1 MEYLKLNG
9 VDFSGMVNRLNVNT
23 VQNYNA
29 QTNAA
34 GNTVVDR
41 ISSKRTIEVGFRP
54 LFHDEM
60 MRLTA
65 QTSAFSVLVSFL
77 DPVTGQL
84 AEDVLCISA
93 EAPTEYYTIQDGF
106 ILFNEFSL
114 EFQEL

>member
-9 VDFSGMVNRLNVNT
+9 VDFGGMVNRLNVNT
-23 VQNYNA
+23 VQNYTA

-41 ISSKRTIEVGFRP
+41 ISVKRTIEVGFRP
-54 LFHDEM
+54 LTLEEM
-60 MRLTA
+60 QRVQS

-77 DPVTGQL
+77 DPATGRL

-93 EAPTEYYTIQDGF
+93 EAPTEYYTVQDGF
-106 ILFNEFSL
+106 VLFNEFTL

>member
-1 MEYLKLNG
+1 MAYLKLNG
-9 VDFSGMVNRLNVNT
+9 VDFSHMVNALNVNA
-23 VQNYNA
+23 VHNYNA

-41 ISSKRTIEVGFRP
+41 INTKRTIEVGFRP
-54 LFHDEM
+54 LRHDEM
-60 MRLTA
+60 QSLMV
-65 QTSAFSVLVSFL
+65 QTYAFSVMVSFL
-77 DPVTGQL
+77 DPATGAL

>member
-1 MEYLKLNG
+1 MEFLKLNG
-9 VDFSGMVNRLNVNT
+9 VDFGGMVNRLNVKT
-23 VQNYNA
+23 AHNYTA

-41 ISSKRTIEVGFRP
+41 INAKRTIEVGFRP
-54 LFHDEM
+54 LNLEEM
-60 MRLTA
+60 RRLQS

-77 DPVTGQL
+77 DPATGAL
-84 AEDVLCISA
+84 AQDVLCINA

-106 ILFNEFSL
+106 VLFNEFTL